1 MYAHSSRG
9 MFGKMTIKEERNVF
23 NWCPNVF
30 ACKSECLSGLLSKLH
45 LKLLMRQ
52 AEHKGQHKYII
63 QYIYVPIYRWWLCHS
78 FLHLMVNIITCSL

>member
-9 MFGKMTIKEERNVF
+9 MFQKMTIKEERNVF

-30 ACKSECLSGLLSKLH
+30 ACKSEHSLSGLLSELH

-52 AEHKGQHKYII
+52 
-63 QYIYVPIYRWWLCHS
+63 HS
-78 FLHLMVNIITCSL
+78 INI